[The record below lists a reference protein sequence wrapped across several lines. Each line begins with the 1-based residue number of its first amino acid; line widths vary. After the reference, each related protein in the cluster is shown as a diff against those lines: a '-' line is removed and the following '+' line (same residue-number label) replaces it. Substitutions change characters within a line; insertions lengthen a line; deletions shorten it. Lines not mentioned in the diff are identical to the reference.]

1 MLRWTQQNGRI
12 GMCIIVRGY
21 EGYVLATR
29 SLTKLGNKEL
39 VAAEALAALN
49 AVESGSDLGQ

>member
-1 MLRWTQQNGRI
+1 
-12 GMCIIVRGY
+12 MCIIVRGY